1 MPSTP
6 VRATL
11 HDTVLAWA
19 ALQPQRVFC
28 HFSRPGGD
36 EALTYGDLATGAAR
50 FAALYR
56 EAGLQPGDTV
66 SIVLGHGPAQAQAFV
81 GAQLGGYVPSFG
93 APPNPRQDAT
103 HYWQQLR
110 AQCRRVHGGVM
121 LTSADLAEPMAE
133 AVHGTALR
141 LLLAEAPQQHTPP
154 HTRPADTPRFQA
166 VGRDLALLQHSSG
179 TTGARKG
186 VALSHQAVLLQLQG
200 YADSLDLRD
209 DDVIVSWLPLYHD
222 MGLIS
227 SFLLPMVTGT
237 PLVLLDPFEWVAAP
251 ASWLQAVAR
260 HRGTLSWLPNF
271 AFHFMARMPLPAGLQ
286 PDLSSLRVLVNCSEP
301 CKAEAFELF
310 HRRYAAAGLK
320 PEVMQISYAMAE
332 TVFAATQ
339 TVPGQVVQPVPASRQ
354 ALAAGRVQPPL
365 DADDTTRLM
374 PVGQPLPG
382 VQVRVCDE
390 HGHPLPDG
398 TVGELVIDAPFL
410 FDGYHREQA
419 LSAAALRDG
428 AYRSGDLG
436 AWVDGQL
443 VITGRLKDLVIVNGK
458 NFYLHDIEAAILAVP
473 GVKPGRCVAFGLY
486 QAATG
491 SEAVHVVAEALQP
504 DADATD
510 LARQVKQAVQDRL
523 GLALARVR
531 VVPGQWLVK
540 TTSGKIARGENR
552 DKYLAE
558 DAARAPAATTTP
570 LQPAPVRKAA

>member
-1 MPSTP
+1 MSSIAPSSCL
-6 VRATL
+6 RATL

-19 ALQPQRVFC
+19 EQQPQRVFC
-28 HFSRPGGD
+28 HFSRPDG
-36 EALTYGDLATGAAR
+36 EQALSYGDLATGARR

-56 EAGLQPGDTV
+56 QAGLQPGDTV

-81 GAQLGGYVPSFG
+81 GAQLGGLVPSFG

-121 LTSADLAEPMAE
+121 LTSADLADRMAE
-133 AVHGTALR
+133 AVDGTALR
-141 LLLAEAPQQHTPP
+141 LLLAEQQPVHD
-154 HTRPADTPRFQA
+154 TRPNFAA
-166 VGRDLALLQHSSG
+166 VGSDLALLQHSSG

-186 VALSHQAVLLQLQG
+186 VALSHQAVLLQLQL
-200 YADSLDLRD
+200 YADSLALRD

-227 SFLLPMVTGT
+227 SFLLPLVTGT

-310 HRRYAAAGLK
+310 HRRFAAAGLR
-320 PEVMQISYAMAE
+320 PETLQISYAMAE

-339 TVPGQVVQPVPASRQ
+339 TAPGQVVQPLDASRQ
-354 ALAAGRVQPPL
+354 ALAQGRVQPPR
-365 DADDTTRLM
+365 DAADTTRLM
-374 PVGQPLPG
+374 PVGRPLPG

-390 HGHPLPDG
+390 SGAALPDG
-398 TVGELVIDAPFL
+398 TVGEIVIDAPFL
-410 FDGYHREQA
+410 FSGYHREPA
-419 LSAAALRDG
+419 LTVAALRDG

-436 AWVDGQL
+436 AWVNGQL

-491 SEAVHVVAEALQP
+491 SEGVHVVAEALQP
-504 DADATD
+504 DADAAD

-552 DKYLAE
+552 DKYLADE
-558 DAARAPAATTTP
+558 AARTAPPQPLLNAA
-570 LQPAPVRKAA
+570 

>member
-1 MPSTP
+1 MSGRHLPATMP
-6 VRATL
+6 ATV
-11 HDTVLAWA
+11 HGAVQAWA
-19 ALQPQRVFC
+19 ERQPQRVFC
-28 HFSRPGGD
+28 HFSRPDG
-36 EALTYGDLATGAAR
+36 ELALTYGDLLAGAR
-50 FAALYR
+50 RYAALYR

-66 SIVLGHGPAQAQAFV
+66 TLVLGHGPAQAQAFV
-81 GAQLGGYVPSFG
+81 GAQLGGFVPSFG

-110 AQCRRVHGGVM
+110 AQCRRVHGGLM
-121 LTSADLAEPMAE
+121 LTSAELAERMAE
-133 AVHGTALR
+133 AVAGTALR
-141 LLLAEAPQQHTPP
+141 LLQAEQQPVHD
-154 HTRPADTPRFQA
+154 TRPAFAA
-166 VGRDLALLQHSSG
+166 VGSDLALLQHSSG

-186 VALSHQAVLLQLQG
+186 VALSHQAVLLQLQL
-200 YADSLDLRD
+200 YAQSLGLRD

-271 AFHFMARMPLPAGLQ
+271 AFHFMARMPLPPGLQ

-301 CKAEAFELF
+301 CKAEAFERF
-310 HRRYAAAGLK
+310 SRRFAAAGLQ
-320 PEVMQISYAMAE
+320 PQALQVCYAMAE

-339 TVPGQVVQPVPASRQ
+339 TPPGQPVQPLAASRR
-354 ALAAGRVQPPL
+354 ALAAGRVQAPQ
-365 DADDTTRLM
+365 DAADATHLM
-374 PVGQPLPG
+374 PVGQALPG
-382 VQVRVCDE
+382 VRVRVCDE
-390 HGHPLPDG
+390 QGRERPDG
-398 TVGELVIDAPFL
+398 EVGELVIDAPFL
-410 FDGYHREQA
+410 FSGYHREPA
-419 LSAAALRDG
+419 LTQAALRDG

-436 AWVDGQL
+436 AWVEGQL

-458 NFYLHDIEAAILAVP
+458 NFYLHDIEAAILSVP
-473 GVKPGRCVAFGLY
+473 GIKPGRCVAFGLY

-491 SEAVHVVAEALQP
+491 SEAVHVVAESLQA
-504 DADATD
+504 DADAAE
-510 LARQVKQAVQDRL
+510 LARQVKQAVQDQL

-531 VVPGQWLVK
+531 VVPGPWLVK

-558 DAARAPAATTTP
+558 DAARSA
-570 LQPAPVRKAA
+570 QPA